1 MMHTRRYP
9 TLDERLAGVTKLRYM
24 QFREQASSSASLGF
38 RIEAL
43 RVNGASDKVG
53 TSTNH

>member
-43 RVNGASDKVG
+43 RVNGASDKVS